1 MIQFCNNFG
10 LVVTGQEGRKSVM
23 KLAER
28 MVRSFCSGV
37 GAATAHNWT
46 TLSTIDSD
54 DVRVMARKS
63 LDDPGRPP
71 GIVLNAATSF
81 WIPIPPNRVFNF
93 LRDQNTRNQVKLK

>member
-1 MIQFCNNFG
+1 M
-10 LVVTGQEGRKSVM
+10 VTGQEGRKSVM

-37 GAATAHNWT
+37 GASSTQDWT
-46 TLSTIDSD
+46 PLSAIDSD

-63 LDDPGRPP
+63 MDDPGQPP

-81 WIPIPPNRVFNF
+81 WIPIPPSRVFHF
-93 LRDQNTRNQVKLK
+93 LRDQNTRNQVIKFTFIQ